1 MTRPVHALVLGV
13 ALSLLGT
20 TGFASTIEQKGQPEQ
35 TLSAMQSYGVNVP
48 TEKGLRS
55 VVPAGWRTYVHQSIT
70 LPDSMSW
77 KPGESWIT
85 VVGEV
90 ADRCHAVV
98 LIDWQEKAVYLR
110 TAEVALDQGAK
121 EAELRQAAITP
132 LPRFDTS
139 APAQAAARTAI
150 PAPASSVAGD
160 SAVASVAAPAP
171 SAPVAGV
178 IASSK
183 LSSPATA
190 GAGPSTS
197 SVDVAKTLAPT
208 ETLVSEHPPARPAD
222 QVAAPGTTIAAQPKT
237 AVSSG
242 AAQMAAA
249 LTSVPAIAPNPAPV
263 APVVVAQP
271 PLAPQ
276 LAPTLLPAETPRLSA
291 STDFEYQAPVALN
304 QPQARVV
311 AQGIANRFHLR
322 LVWLAPD
329 IQLRGPVTLLGRS
342 VDEDVALLQK
352 ALGVYA
358 PVAFDIPTGQG
369 VLAVHSLEGNYPD
382 LAVNAPATASVA
394 IAAPVRDV
402 LPSATHV
409 EPVIPAQAQA
419 PIERPRAVV
428 PVQAAAPVSAADLKV
443 ATVVV
448 PSAASVAAPTAAP
461 KPVAEASQLLLTAD
475 TKVPELELTLH
486 VGQPL
491 EVAIAQFAESQA
503 YTVDW
508 QVAGGFKAKRELTY
522 HGKTVA
528 AVLSQVLP
536 ALGVSADIN
545 TQEKHIVVRPADP
558 LRDL

>member
-35 TLSAMQSYGVNVP
+35 NLSAMQSYGVNVP

-55 VVPAGWRTYVHQSIT
+55 VVPAGWRTYVHQSVT

-121 EAELRQAAITP
+121 EAELRQAATTP
-132 LPRFDTS
+132 LPRFD
-139 APAQAAARTAI
+139 AAAPARDVPAQAVARTAI
-150 PAPASSVAGD
+150 PVAAPPL
-160 SAVASVAAPAP
+160 ASVATTGASLPAAPAAAVP
-171 SAPVAGV
+171 V
-178 IASSK
+178 IAPTK
-183 LSSPATA
+183 QLAATA
-190 GAGPSTS
+190 VQAGSPTA
-197 SVDVAKTLAPT
+197 SVELAKTLAPT
-208 ETLVSEHPPARPAD
+208 ETVVSEHAPARQAD
-222 QVAAPGTTIAAQPKT
+222 QVVVSSTAVAAPPKT
-237 AVSSG
+237 PTSSG

-249 LTSVPAIAPNPAPV
+249 LTSVPAIAPTV
-263 APVVVAQP
+263 APAAPTVA
-271 PLAPQ
+271 AQ
-276 LAPTLLPAETPRLSA
+276 LAPTLLPAEAPRLAA
-291 STDFEYQAPVALN
+291 SPDFEYQAPVALN
-304 QPQARVV
+304 KPQARVV

-342 VDEDVALLQK
+342 VDEDVTLLQK
-352 ALGVYA
+352 ALGLYA
-358 PVAFDIPTGQG
+358 PVAFEVPTGQG
-369 VLAVHSLEGNYPD
+369 VLAVRSLDGNYPD
-382 LAVNAPATASVA
+382 LAANTPKPAAAALAPAVPDAHP
-394 IAAPVRDV
+394 AAPR
-402 LPSATHV
+402 V
-409 EPVIPAQAQA
+409 EPVIVAQA
-419 PIERPRAVV
+419 PAPIEQPRAAI
-428 PVQAAAPVSAADLKV
+428 PVQTVAPVLPADLKV

-448 PSAASVAAPTAAP
+448 PSAT
-461 KPVAEASQLLLTAD
+461 PVATPAVAPQPPAETPRVLPTAD
-475 TKVPELELTLH
+475 TTVPELELTLH

-491 EVAIAQFAESQA
+491 EVAVAQFAQSQA

-522 HGKTVA
+522 HGKTIA

-536 ALGVSADIN
+536 VLGVSADIN